1 MIVIIIII
9 MIITITIM
17 IITITIMIL
26 IIMIIITITTA
37 ISNGYKEQLDPNHQG
52 LLDLI
57 LDRLNPTTRSLS

>member
-17 IITITIMIL
+17 II
-26 IIMIIITITTA
+26 IIMIIIIIITTTA

-57 LDRLNPTTRSLS
+57 LDQLNPTTRSLS